1 MDKKTTVLM
10 ILDGFG
16 INDKTEGNAVKQA
29 KTPVIDG
36 LMEKYGWVKGYAS
49 GLAVGLPDGQMGN
62 SEVGHLNMGAGR
74 IIYQDLTKI
83 TKSIE
88 DGDFFENTA
97 LMDAM
102 NNCKE
107 HNSSLHLYGLLSPGG
122 VHSHIEHV
130 YALLKMAKMN
140 GLEKVYVDCFLDG
153 RDTPPASARGYI
165 AELEA
170 KMKEIGVGKVAVISG
185 RYYAMDRDNRWD
197 RVEKAYDALVMGKG
211 NTADSADECMAKSY
225 EAEVFDEFVIPT
237 VILENGKPTA
247 TIQENDSIIFFNFR
261 PDRAREI
268 TRAFCDVDFKGFE
281 RPKGYFPVK
290 YVCFTDYD
298 ATIEN
303 KEVAFKKESIDNTLG
318 EYISSL
324 GMTQARIAETEKY
337 AHVTFFFNGGI
348 EAPYKNEDRYLV
360 PSPKVA
366 TYDLQPEMS
375 APQVTDKLVEA
386 IESRKYD
393 MIIINFANPDMVGHT
408 GVMEA
413 AIKAV
418 ETVDTCVGRAVDAL
432 MKVDGQMFICA
443 DHGNSDQ
450 LIDYATGKP
459 FTAHTTN
466 PVPFILVNCHKAK
479 GLAEGGKLCDI
490 APTLLDM
497 MDIEQPKEMTGHSL
511 LVK

>member
-1 MDKKTTVLM
+1 MW
-10 ILDGFG
+10 I
-16 INDKTEGNAVKQA
+16 
-29 KTPVIDG
+29 
-36 LMEKYGWVKGYAS
+36 S
-49 GLAVGLPDGQMGN
+49 
-62 SEVGHLNMGAGR
+62 R
-74 IIYQDLTKI
+74 
-83 TKSIE
+83 
-88 DGDFFENTA
+88 A
-97 LMDAM
+97 LKDQ
-102 NNCKE
+102 
-107 HNSSLHLYGLLSPGG
+107 
-122 VHSHIEHV
+122 
-130 YALLKMAKMN
+130 
-140 GLEKVYVDCFLDG
+140 
-153 RDTPPASARGYI
+153 R
-165 AELEA
+165 
-170 KMKEIGVGKVAVISG
+170 
-185 RYYAMDRDNRWD
+185 
-197 RVEKAYDALVMGKG
+197 
-211 NTADSADECMAKSY
+211 
-225 EAEVFDEFVIPT
+225 
-237 VILENGKPTA
+237 
-247 TIQENDSIIFFNFR
+247 
-261 PDRAREI
+261 
-268 TRAFCDVDFKGFE
+268 
-281 RPKGYFPVK
+281 VK

-324 GMTQARIAETEKY
+324 GLTQARIAETEKY

-418 ETVDTCVGRAVDAL
+418 ETVDACVGRAVDAI

-479 GLAEGGKLCDI
+479 GLMEDGKLCDI

-497 MDIEQPKEMTGHSL
+497 MGLEQPKEMTGHSL